1 MTRKEQNKILDNKIK
16 ANNAQYNLDRMNA
29 EISAYSS
36 GNLSKYEYL
45 TNKDLSY
52 KPDAFEKAKFEYSLL
67 VKVFTDGL
75 NKSDKKEGLLKRL
88 KNIENRSNNQLLA
101 LRNINRPAIRSR
113 DNDVYDGDNDDDDAD
128 DDNAY
133 KKITEDYKNNKIEYE
148 EIKEQLNKTNDAI
161 KIYKKNKKKFKNI
174 PNIESKMNKNE
185 NYAKMFKKVLNKI
198 ISNEINKNSSTKKKI
213 IDITWVDDPKLFNQI
228 NNDATSRYHK
238 DKNSTELL
246 SIQNFLDDIN
256 NEDIKNKKGVSRNFN
271 YLKNNVKSDELKDIV
286 KELEH
291 AIFRYDYENKELPGS
306 GLKILTKKQMLS
318 RLPIL
323 LAQIQAGNNSTK
335 LKNEIRQILY
345 SLYRLKVLTKTVYN
359 NLIKVIRQ
367 SRNV

>member
-29 EISAYSS
+29 DISAYSS

-45 TNKDLSY
+45 TNKDLGY
-52 KPDAFEKAKFEYSLL
+52 KPDAFEKAKFEYSPLG
-67 VKVFTDGL
+67 KVFTDGL

-101 LRNINRPAIRSR
+101 LRNINRPAIRGR
-113 DNDVYDGDNDDDDAD
+113 DNGGYDDDDD
-128 DDNAY
+128 DDDDDDINNTY

-148 EIKEQLNKTNDAI
+148 EIKEQLNKTD
-161 KIYKKNKKKFKNI
+161 KVYK
-174 PNIESKMNKNE
+174 E
-185 NYAKMFKKVLNKI
+185 
-198 ISNEINKNSSTKKKI
+198 SSTKKKI
-213 IDITWVDDPKLFNQI
+213 IDITWIDDPKLFNQI
-228 NNDATSRYHK
+228 NDDVTSRYRK
-238 DKNSTELL
+238 KKSTDLS

-256 NEDIKNKKGVSRNFN
+256 NEDIKNKKDAYKNFKD
-271 YLKNNVKSDELKDIV
+271 LKNSVKSDKLKDIV
-286 KELEH
+286 KELER
-291 AIFRYDYENKELPGS
+291 AIFGYDYENEELSGS

-345 SLYRLKVLTKTVYN
+345 SLYRSKVLTKTVYN
-359 NLIKVIRQ
+359 NLIKVIRH